1 MPKHPVT
8 VSEYLD
14 IGCGRCPKGSTPDC
28 KVHNWTTILK
38 ELRNTINKTD
48 AVEEIKW
55 HVPCYTYKGKNIFIL
70 SAFKDYVSIEFMK
83 GKLFKD
89 SQKKLIQRT
98 ENSQSSRYLKF
109 ETLEQAIESKQ
120 LLIDYIKEAI
130 EIEDSGKKIVLK
142 KLEDYEIP
150 SELTLEFKKDNKFAE
165 AFEKLT
171 PGRKRSYLLHFNG
184 AKHSE
189 TKVNRI
195 LKSKD
200 NIFKGKG
207 FNER

>member
-8 VSEYLD
+8 VSEYLE

-38 ELRNTINKTD
+38 ELRSTINKTD

-89 SQKKLIQRT
+89 TYKKLIQRT

-109 ETLEQAIESKQ
+109 ETLDEAKQSKKLIIE
-120 LLIDYIKEAI
+120 YINEAI
-130 EIEDSGKKIVLK
+130 QIEDSGKKVTLK

-150 SELTLEFKKDNKFAE
+150 SELTLAFSKDKQFAE
-165 AFEKLT
+165 AFERLT
-171 PGRKRSYLLHFNG
+171 PGRKRSYLLHFNA
-184 AKHSE
+184 AKQSE

-195 LKSKD
+195 EKSKES
-200 NIFKGKG
+200 IFKGKG

>member
-8 VSEYLD
+8 VTEYLE
-14 IGCGRCPKGSTPDC
+14 IGCGRCSKGSTPEC
-28 KVHNWTTILK
+28 KVHNWIEILK
-38 ELRNTINKTD
+38 ELRNTISKTN

-55 HVPCYTYKGKNIFIL
+55 HVPCYTYNGKNIFIL

-89 SQKKLIQRT
+89 TQNKLNQRT

-109 ETLEQAIESKQ
+109 VTLSEAKQSKK
-120 LLIDYIKEAI
+120 LIIDYIKEAI
-130 EIEDSGKKIVLK
+130 DIEDSGKKVILK
-142 KLEDYEIP
+142 KLEDYEVP
-150 SELTLEFKKDNKFAE
+150 SELLFEFKKDKKFAE
-165 AFEKLT
+165 AFEQLT

-184 AKHSE
+184 AKQSE
-189 TKVNRI
+189 TKMNRI
-195 LKSKD
+195 IKSKE
-200 NIFKGKG
+200 NVFKGKG